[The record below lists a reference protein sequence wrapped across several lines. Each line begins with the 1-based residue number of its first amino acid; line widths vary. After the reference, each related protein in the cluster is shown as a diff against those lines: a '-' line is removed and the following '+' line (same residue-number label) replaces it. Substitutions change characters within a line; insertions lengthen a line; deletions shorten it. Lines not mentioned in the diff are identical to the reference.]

1 MGYDVILLP
10 TQGQVLD
17 FRKKMARAAIDGSA
31 EAAGRAASDDIAK
44 AGDAASAAVRVASDG
59 AASRGGDLLFGVTV
73 TTFDAWVD
81 DLWELFG
88 DGRALVSP
96 VERELVL
103 SAVDFS
109 AVGEASG
116 LAALAARC
124 VHQAAGLREF
134 EEALKAVRTHS
145 QQALPQGLQPAEKA
159 FLGALASY
167 FEALDHAGLVERG
180 SALARLT
187 RALPRETV
195 QRVLMEGFPPLTLQQ
210 RRFFEALPQLRVEE
224 HPALGAQ
231 GVMPPSDGVRVRF
244 AFPSGRYAWPRL
256 LVDTACDLRDLAS
269 SPVRIVLAGA
279 DASATYDEVTS
290 ALEREGFSCS
300 LRARKP
306 FPDTDFGR
314 VLFAL
319 RRLATDDVAKR
330 EDVVDALF
338 SPLMGV
344 SAARVWRFD
353 ERLRKDRL
361 IDVRAECAALRATN
375 DMFAYLE
382 ELATDSDAV
391 VLAGALEDAIRVL
404 PGVSEAY
411 RCEQMGALSLLRS
424 VYSAACRLG
433 VGVEACLSVLSRAS
447 VDVSREGVARSSAA
461 RATQDVRDA
470 QNARGTSAA
479 LVARNA
485 QESTS
490 AALVAQNAQA
500 AREGA
505 SPRTGANPP
514 ASSVLV
520 CDRTYAATLPPRSCD
535 VLVLCDMTSES
546 WPVVE
551 RDNSAAALLAK
562 LGLLPTDDA
571 LSRAR
576 REFCALEGVPA
587 KQLII
592 ERCLFDASAEP
603 TYPAMVV
610 EELVDCY
617 RVDPS
622 ATEDIDNPYAL
633 PPLLRENVLERGEE
647 RLYENLAVATG
658 SQPVAARVE
667 CPSPGEVRP
676 ERKSLVVLSR
686 AGKKGHF
693 EPCFSASQI
702 ENYLLCPYL
711 WFVQRRLRIQPI
723 DEEFGPLQMGDFAHH
738 SLEGFYQAFQQRT
751 GLSKVTPASLGEA
764 RAIMEETLA
773 EQQALQ
779 FALKPG
785 DNRLVPLSEVE
796 LREVEDL
803 KARLVRY
810 LDFEAQLL
818 PGFRPLHLEYGVGE
832 TERVEYA
839 GVRLT
844 GKIDRID
851 VDDQGH
857 AVIIDYKGSLSADYE
872 ADARLKVQALVY
884 AQVIKRLLGLDVVG
898 ALYVCYGRTPKLAG
912 AYDACVLETPHLPR
926 MRHDR
931 CACSPA
937 SGHTFAQLLDET
949 EQRVAQAMEGLIAG
963 KVAPD
968 PLGPSACAWCPVAA
982 CLKRRA

>member
-17 FRKKMARAAIDGSA
+17 FRKKTARSALDGNAVAA
-31 EAAGRAASDDIAK
+31 E
-44 AGDAASAAVRVASDG
+44 RVASDG
-59 AASRGGDLLFGVTV
+59 ATKASGAAAAAAYVVSDGASSRGGDPLFGVTV

-88 DGRALVSP
+88 DGRTLVSP

-109 AVGEASG
+109 AVGEAGG

-124 VHQAAGLREF
+124 VNQAAGLQEF
-134 EEALKAVRTHS
+134 EEALKAVRMHS

-180 SALARLT
+180 SALAHLT

-210 RRFFEALPQLRVEE
+210 RRFFDALPQFCVEE

-231 GVMPPSDGVRVRF
+231 GVVPPPDGVQVRF

-256 LVDTACDLRDLAS
+256 LVDTMRDLAS
-269 SPVRIVLAGA
+269 SPVRIVLASA
-279 DASATYDEVTS
+279 DASATYDEVAS

-300 LRARKP
+300 LRSRKP

-344 SAARVWRFD
+344 SAARVWRLD

-391 VLAGALEDAIRVL
+391 VLAGALEDAIRTL
-404 PGVSEAY
+404 SGVSEAY
-411 RCEQMGALSLLRS
+411 RREQMGALSLVRS

-447 VDVSREGVARSSAA
+447 VDVSREGVVRSSAA
-461 RATQDVRDA
+461 RVERNARDA
-470 QNARGTSAA
+470 QNTLAAQDVRESVPPSA
-479 LVARNA
+479 
-485 QESTS
+485 
-490 AALVAQNAQA
+490 
-500 AREGA
+500 GA
-505 SPRTGANPP
+505 KSP

-520 CDRTYAATLPPRSCD
+520 CDRAHAATLPPRSCD

-546 WPVVE
+546 WPVAE
-551 RDNSAAALLAK
+551 REDAAAELLAK

-617 RVDPS
+617 RADPS

-633 PPLLRENVLERGEE
+633 PPILRENMLERGEE
-647 RLYENLAVATG
+647 RLYENLAVTTG
-658 SQPVAARVE
+658 SQPVVARVE
-667 CPSPGEVRP
+667 CPSSGEIRP

-738 SLEGFYQAFQQRT
+738 ALECFYQTFQQQT
-751 GLSKVTPASLGEA
+751 GLSKVTTASLGEA

-779 FALKPG
+779 FTLKPD

-872 ADARLKVQALVY
+872 AEARLKVQALVY

-898 ALYVCYGRTPKLAG
+898 ALYVCYGRTPKLSG
-912 AYDACVLETPHLPR
+912 AYDACVLETPHLPY
-926 MRHDR
+926 MRHGH

-949 EQRVAQAMEGLIAG
+949 EQRVAQAMGDLLAG

-968 PLGPSACAWCPVAA
+968 PLGPSACAWCPVTA

>member
-31 EAAGRAASDDIAK
+31 EAAGRA
-44 AGDAASAAVRVASDG
+44 ASDG

-109 AVGEASG
+109 AVGEAGG

-269 SPVRIVLAGA
+269 SPARIVLAGA
-279 DASATYDEVTS
+279 DASATYDEVVS

-319 RRLATDDVAKR
+319 RRLAADDVAKR

-375 DMFAYLE
+375 GMFAYLE

-391 VLAGALEDAIRVL
+391 VLAGALEDAIRAL
-404 PGVSEAY
+404 PGVSEVY
-411 RCEQMGALSLLRS
+411 RCEQMGALSLVRS

-461 RATQDVRDA
+461 RTTQDVRDA

-479 LVARNA
+479 LVAQNAQAAQAARNA
-485 QESTS
+485 QES
-490 AALVAQNAQA
+490 
-500 AREGA
+500 A
-505 SPRTGANPP
+505 SPRAGAKPP

-520 CDRTYAATLPPRSCD
+520 CDRTYAATLPPRSYD

-546 WPVVE
+546 WPVAE
-551 RDNSAAALLAK
+551 REDAAAALLAK

-617 RVDPS
+617 RADPS
-622 ATEDIDNPYAL
+622 AMEDIDNPYAL

-658 SQPVAARVE
+658 AQSVAARVE
-667 CPSPGEVRP
+667 CPSPGEIRP
-676 ERKSLVVLSR
+676 ERKPLVVLSR
-686 AGKKGHF
+686 ADKKGHF

-738 SLEGFYQAFQQRT
+738 SLECFYQAFQQRT

-764 RAIMEETLA
+764 GAIMEETLA

-779 FALKPG
+779 FVLKPG

-803 KARLVRY
+803 KVRLVRY

-872 ADARLKVQALVY
+872 ADACLKVQALVY
-884 AQVIKRLLGLDVVG
+884 AQVVKRLLGLDVVG

-912 AYDACVLETPHLPR
+912 AYDACVLETPHLPN
-926 MRHDR
+926 MRHGR

-949 EQRVAQAMEGLIAG
+949 EQRVAQAMEDLLAG

-968 PLGPSACAWCPVAA
+968 PLGPSACAWCPVTA

>member
-17 FRKKMARAAIDGSA
+17 FRKKMARAAIGGNA
-31 EAAGRAASDDIAK
+31 EAAGQ
-44 AGDAASAAVRVASDG
+44 VALDG
-59 AASRGGDLLFGVTV
+59 AASRGGDPLFGVTV

-109 AVGEASG
+109 AVGEAGG
-116 LAALAARC
+116 LAALAERC

-145 QQALPQGLQPAEKA
+145 QQVLPQGLQPAEKA

-180 SALARLT
+180 SALAHLT
-187 RALPRETV
+187 RVLPRETV

-210 RRFFEALPQLRVEE
+210 RRFFDALPQLRVEE

-269 SPVRIVLAGA
+269 SPVRIVLASA
-279 DASATYDEVTS
+279 DASATYDEVAS

-319 RRLATDDVAKR
+319 RRLVTDDAAKR

-344 SAARVWRFD
+344 SAARVWRLD

-361 IDVRAECAALRATN
+361 LDVRAECAALRATN

-391 VLAGALEDAIRVL
+391 VLVGALEDAIRAL

-411 RCEQMGALSLLRS
+411 RCEQMGALSLVRS
-424 VYSAACRLG
+424 VYSVACRLG
-433 VGVEACLSVLSRAS
+433 LGVEACLSVLSRAS

-461 RATQDVRDA
+461 RTAQDVRSA
-470 QNARGTSAA
+470 SAA

-485 QESTS
+485 QTAQES
-490 AALVAQNAQA
+490 
-500 AREGA
+500 A
-505 SPRTGANPP
+505 SPRAGANPP

-520 CDRTYAATLPPRSCD
+520 CDRTHAATLPPRSCD

-546 WPVVE
+546 WPVAE
-551 RDNSAAALLAK
+551 REDAAAALLAK
-562 LGLLPTDDA
+562 LGLLPIDDA

-617 RVDPS
+617 RADPS

-658 SQPVAARVE
+658 AQPVAARVE
-667 CPSPGEVRP
+667 CPSPGEIRP

-738 SLEGFYQAFQQRT
+738 SLECFYQAFQQRT

-779 FALKPG
+779 FALKPD

-884 AQVIKRLLGLDVVG
+884 AQVVKRLLGLDVVG

-912 AYDACVLETPHLPR
+912 AYDACVLETPHLPC
-926 MRHDR
+926 MRHGH

-949 EQRVAQAMEGLIAG
+949 EQHVAQAMEDLLAG

-968 PLGPSACAWCPVAA
+968 PLGPSACAWCPVTA